1 MGECYQMKKVIYLP
15 ILGIVAGE
23 SLMFSGHEYIG
34 LAIHIINLQAITLFL
49 IFSSYPSDIKNVFQ
63 SLFLLLQIRI
73 ITLAMPLF
81 FTITLLWYPLVYG
94 VMFIS
99 IYFIIRNQQISSK
112 EIGLNYENLNKYLI
126 IALLTGANIGMLEY
140 QILHPV
146 PMIAN
151 LRLPNLFLIA
161 IVMFVFV
168 GAVEELIFRSILQ
181 TRLEKVF
188 GQRSGI
194 LMSGVMFGVMYSG
207 YGLVNEILFACFF
220 GILLGYIFQK
230 TRSFPLILVIR
241 GTANLLLL
249 GILPIV
255 LA

>member
-1 MGECYQMKKVIYLP
+1 MKKVIYLP

-23 SLMFSGHEYIG
+23 SLMFFGHVYLG
-34 LAIHIINLQAITLFL
+34 LAMHIINLQAITLFL
-49 IFSSYPSDIKNVFQ
+49 IFSNFPADIKNVVQ
-63 SLFLLLQIRI
+63 SLFLLLEMRV
-73 ITLAMPLF
+73 ITLAMPMF

-99 IYFIIRNQQISSK
+99 IYFIVRNQQISSG
-112 EIGLNYENLNKYLI
+112 EIGLDYKKLNQYMPA
-126 IALLTGANIGMLEY
+126 ALLIGAGTGLLEY
-140 QILHPV
+140 QILHPI
-146 PMIAN
+146 PMITN
-151 LRLPNLFLIA
+151 LRLPNLFLVA

-188 GQRSGI
+188 SQKSGI
-194 LMSGVMFGVMYSG
+194 LMSGILFGVMYSG
-207 YGLVNEILFACFF
+207 YGLMTEILFASFF

-230 TRSFPLILVIR
+230 TRSLPFILVIR
-241 GTANLLLL
+241 GIANLLLF